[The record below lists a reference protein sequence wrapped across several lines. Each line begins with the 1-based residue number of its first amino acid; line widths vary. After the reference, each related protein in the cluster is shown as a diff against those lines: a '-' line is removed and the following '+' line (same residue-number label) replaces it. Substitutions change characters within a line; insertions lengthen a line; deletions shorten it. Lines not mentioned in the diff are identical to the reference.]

1 MVYISTFKS
10 RAGSLRMTQQP
21 NGSLISM
28 PQAQSIPEIPEIE
41 PGRMLLLSFDTM
53 GTL

>member
-1 MVYISTFKS
+1 MVHISTFKS

-28 PQAQSIPEIPEIE
+28 PQARSIPGIPGIA
-41 PGRMLLLSFDTM
+41 PGRMLGLRYDTM
-53 GTL
+53 GRL